1 MDPNTDQDSQLLT
14 ELRRRRAELSESM
27 QAVGQALA
35 APFADDAAAWA
46 ERVRAAVVELSGD
59 FREHLAIT
67 EGPEGL
73 YRELEL
79 QAVRL
84 IGPVRLLTREHADI
98 GRRVAELLAGVEAD
112 SPNQAEWVR
121 RTGTDLLVALKR
133 HRQRGADLV
142 FAAYEIDIG
151 GET

>member
-1 MDPNTDQDSQLLT
+1 MDPSTDQDTQLLT

-27 QAVGQALA
+27 RAVEQALA
-35 APFADDAAAWA
+35 APVHVDGSDWA

-73 YRELEL
+73 YRELE
-79 QAVRL
+79 QHAVRL
-84 IGPVRLLTREHADI
+84 AGPIRLLTREHADI
-98 GRRVAELLAGVEAD
+98 GRRIEELLGNVETDAADAEL
-112 SPNQAEWVR
+112 VR
-121 RTGTDLLVALKR
+121 RTGTALLVSLTR
-133 HRQRGADLV
+133 HRRRGADLV
-142 FAAYEIDIG
+142 FEAYEIDIG